1 MKMGINV
8 VFVDCTKL
16 KQLEAAITPETK
28 VGERKKN
35 TKLICLMFLN
45 NVIGATG
52 GSGVCGNVLA
62 VARARGGL
70 CGRRLGHSCSGPTT
84 DQSCG

>member
-28 VGERKKN
+28 VGERKK
-35 TKLICLMFLN
+35 KLSLF
-45 NVIGATG
+45 A
-52 GSGVCGNVLA
+52 
-62 VARARGGL
+62 
-70 CGRRLGHSCSGPTT
+70 
-84 DQSCG
+84 